1 LFPRSYHKSCEVY
14 GASYISKKPKAS
26 KLQVVSNDIL
36 DDVHTH
42 ILLMIW
48 TRDSRIYNHLMS
60 NYNLIGFLKDATMKV
75 RHESSDKSDWEINLF
90 ETVRT
95 TSSESHFYS
104 VSVGLQY
111 AYNINVFPSIDQL
124 SKSHPVRDLLMKL
137 SEELLNR
144 FKILKNKF
152 IGLCDASSPCTE
164 KSIIQRKIMN
174 LVILSTNLIH
184 TLAPPMRDIVIC
196 KLINFKFDLN
206 EFCPKPHVVDNL
218 LSSLVKDVL
227 LYGDETTAIKH
238 YHVDFGDKYIF
249 RALGNYTSPHQFSRR
264 LTISIWWSRDRK
276 KKQIVRFISA
286 FWIELTSARKSR

>member
-1 LFPRSYHKSCEVY
+1 MFPRSYHKSCEVY
-14 GASYISKKPKAS
+14 GASY
-26 KLQVVSNDIL
+26 DIL
-36 DDVHTH
+36 DDVRT

-95 TSSESHFYS
+95 SSTESHFYS

-124 SKSHPVRDLLMKL
+124 SKSHPVRDLLVKL

-152 IGLCDASSPCTE
+152 IDLCDASSPCT
-164 KSIIQRKIMN
+164 
-174 LVILSTNLIH
+174 
-184 TLAPPMRDIVIC
+184 
-196 KLINFKFDLN
+196 
-206 EFCPKPHVVDNL
+206 
-218 LSSLVKDVL
+218 
-227 LYGDETTAIKH
+227 
-238 YHVDFGDKYIF
+238 
-249 RALGNYTSPHQFSRR
+249 
-264 LTISIWWSRDRK
+264 
-276 KKQIVRFISA
+276 
-286 FWIELTSARKSR
+286 